1 MPLQEQVM
9 TAPVQHPMY
18 IDGQFVT
25 WQGDAWLDVVNPA
38 TEALISRIPD
48 GTAEDA
54 RKAIDA
60 AERAQPAWEAL
71 PAIERAGWL
80 RKISAGIR
88 ERASEISALI
98 VAEGGKIQQLAEVE
112 VAFTADYI
120 DYMAEWARRYEGEIL
135 QSDRPGENILV
146 FKRALGVT
154 TGILPWNFPFF
165 LIARKLAPALITG
178 NTIVIKPSEF
188 TPNNAIAFA
197 KIVDEIGL
205 PRGVFN
211 LVLGRGETVGQE
223 LAGNP
228 KVAMVSMTGSVGAGE
243 KIMTAAAKN
252 ITKVCLELG
261 GKAPAIVM
269 DDADLELAV
278 KAIVD
283 SRVINTGQVCNCAER
298 VYVQKGIYD
307 RFVNRLGEAMKA
319 VQYGDPAQRND
330 IAMGPLINA
339 AALERVEQKVARAV
353 EQGAKVVLGGK
364 AVEGSGYFYPPTLLL
379 DVQQEMSIMHEETFG
394 PVLPVVAFDTLDQ
407 ALAMAN
413 DSDYGLTSS
422 IYTRDLN
429 TAMKAIKGLKFGETY
444 VNRENF
450 EAMQGFHAGWR
461 KSGIGGADGK
471 HGLNEYLQTQMV
483 YLQC

>member
-1 MPLQEQVM
+1 M

-18 IDGQFVT
+18 IDGQFVQ
-25 WQGDAWLDVVNPA
+25 WQGETWIDVVNPA
-38 TEALISRIPD
+38 TEALLSRIPD

-54 RKAIDA
+54 GRAIDA
-60 AERAQPAWEAL
+60 AARAQENWEAL

-80 RKISAGIR
+80 RKIAAGIR
-88 ERASEISALI
+88 EKAAEISALI
-98 VAEGGKIQQLAEVE
+98 VAEGGKTQQLASVE
-112 VAFTADYI
+112 VNFTADYI

-197 KIVDEIGL
+197 QIVHEVGL
-205 PRGVFN
+205 PAGVFN
-211 LVLGRGETVGQE
+211 LVFGRGETVGQA

-228 KVAMVSMTGSVGAGE
+228 KVALVSMTGSVGAGE
-243 KIMTAAAKN
+243 KIMAAAAKN

-269 DDADLELAV
+269 DDADVPLAV

-307 RFVNRLGEAMKA
+307 RFVSALGEALSA
-319 VQYGDPAQRND
+319 VKFGDPGAHDD

-339 AALERVEQKVARAV
+339 AALARVKEKVARAV
-353 EQGAKVVLGGK
+353 SEGATVALGGK
-364 AVEGSGYFYPPTLLL
+364 AVEGKGYFYPPTLLV
-379 DVQQEMSIMHEETFG
+379 DVHQEMSIMHEETFG
-394 PVLPVVAFDTLDQ
+394 PVLPVVTFDTLED

-413 DSDYGLTSS
+413 DSEYGLTSS
-422 IYTRDLN
+422 IYTQSLA

-444 VNRENF
+444 INRENF

-471 HGLNEYLQTQMV
+471 HGLHEYLQTQVV
-483 YLQC
+483 YLQS

>member
-1 MPLQEQVM
+1 M
-9 TAPVQHPMY
+9 TATVQHPMY
-18 IDGQFVT
+18 IDGQFVS
-25 WQGDAWLDVVNPA
+25 WQGNNWIDVVNPA
-38 TEALISRIPD
+38 TEERLSRIPD
-48 GTAEDA
+48 GDAEHA
-54 RKAIDA
+54 RLAIDA

-80 RKISAGIR
+80 RKIAAGIR
-88 ERASEISALI
+88 ARAPEIAQMI
-98 VAEGGKIQQLAEVE
+98 VSEGGKIQQLAEVE
-112 VAFTADYI
+112 VGFTADYI
-120 DYMAEWARRYEGEIL
+120 EYMAEWARRYEGEIL
-135 QSDRPGENILV
+135 QSDRPGENIFV

-188 TPNNAIAFA
+188 TPNNAVAFA
-197 KIVDEIGL
+197 EIVHDIGL
-205 PRGVFN
+205 PKGVFN

-228 KVAMVSMTGSVGAGE
+228 KVAMVSMTGSVAAGE
-243 KIMTAAAKN
+243 KIMAAAAKN

-261 GKAPAIVM
+261 GKAPAIVL

-278 KAIVD
+278 KAVVD

-298 VYVQKGIYD
+298 LYVQKGIYD
-307 RFVNRLGEAMKA
+307 RFVNKLGEAMKA
-319 VQYGDPAQRND
+319 VVFGDPSQRND

-339 AALERVEQKVARAV
+339 TALERVEQKVAKAV
-353 EQGAKVVLGGK
+353 SQGARVALGGK
-364 AVEGSGYFYPPTLLL
+364 AVDGAGYFYPPTLLL
-379 DVQQEMSIMHEETFG
+379 DVRQDMSIMHEETFG
-394 PVLPVVAFDTLDQ
+394 PVLPVVVFDTLDD
-407 ALAMAN
+407 ALKMAN
-413 DSDYGLTSS
+413 DSEYGLTSS

-429 TAMKAIKGLKFGETY
+429 LAMKAVRGLKFGETY
-444 VNRENF
+444 INREHF

-483 YLQC
+483 YLQTQG

>member
-1 MPLQEQVM
+1 M
-9 TAPVQHPMY
+9 
-18 IDGQFVT
+18 
-25 WQGDAWLDVVNPA
+25 DVVNPA
-38 TEALISRIPD
+38 TEAVISRIPD
-48 GTAEDA
+48 GQAEDA

-60 AERAQPAWEAL
+60 AERAQPEWEAL
-71 PAIERAGWL
+71 PAIERASWL

-98 VAEGGKIQQLAEVE
+98 VEEGGKIQQLAEVE

-120 DYMAEWARRYEGEIL
+120 DYMAEWARRYEGEII
-135 QSDRPGENILV
+135 QSDRPGENILL

-165 LIARKLAPALITG
+165 LIARKMAPALLTG

-228 KVAMVSMTGSVGAGE
+228 KVAMVSMTGSVSAGE
-243 KIMTAAAKN
+243 KIMATAAKN

-261 GKAPAIVM
+261 GTQ
-269 DDADLELAV
+269 
-278 KAIVD
+278 
-283 SRVINTGQVCNCAER
+283 N
-298 VYVQKGIYD
+298 
-307 RFVNRLGEAMKA
+307 
-319 VQYGDPAQRND
+319 
-330 IAMGPLINA
+330 
-339 AALERVEQKVARAV
+339 
-353 EQGAKVVLGGK
+353 
-364 AVEGSGYFYPPTLLL
+364 
-379 DVQQEMSIMHEETFG
+379 
-394 PVLPVVAFDTLDQ
+394 
-407 ALAMAN
+407 
-413 DSDYGLTSS
+413 
-422 IYTRDLN
+422 LN
-429 TAMKAIKGLKFGETY
+429 VAMKAIKGLKFGETY
-444 VNRENF
+444 INRENF

-471 HGLNEYLQTQMV
+471 HGLHEYLQTQVV
-483 YLQC
+483 YLQS

>member
-1 MPLQEQVM
+1 M

-18 IDGQFVT
+18 IDGQFVS
-25 WQGDAWLDVVNPA
+25 WQGDNWIDVVNPS
-38 TEALISRIPD
+38 TEAILSRIPD
-48 GTAEDA
+48 GSAKEA
-54 RKAIDA
+54 KQAIDA

-80 RKISAGIR
+80 RKIAAGIR
-88 ERASEISALI
+88 ERAAEISSLI

-112 VAFTADYI
+112 VFFTADYL
-120 DYMAEWARRYEGEIL
+120 DYMSEWARRYEGEIL
-135 QSDRPGENILV
+135 QSDRPGENIFV

-197 KIVDEIGL
+197 QIVHEIGL
-205 PRGVFN
+205 PKGVFN

-261 GKAPAIVM
+261 GKAPAIVL
-269 DDADLELAV
+269 DDANLELAV

-307 RFVNRLGEAMKA
+307 QFVNRLGEAMKA
-319 VQYGDPAQRND
+319 VQFGDPAQRND

-339 AALERVEQKVARAV
+339 AALERVEQKVAKAV

-364 AVEGSGYFYPPTLLL
+364 AVEGKGYFYPPTLLL
-379 DVQQEMSIMHEETFG
+379 DVRQDMTIMHEETFG
-394 PVLPVVAFDTLDQ
+394 PVLPVVAFDTLDE

-413 DSDYGLTSS
+413 DSEYGLTSS
-422 IYTRDLN
+422 VYTQDLN
-429 TAMKAIKGLKFGETY
+429 KAMKAIKGLKFGETY
-444 VNRENF
+444 INRENF

-461 KSGIGGADGK
+461 KSGIGGADGR
-471 HGLNEYLQTQMV
+471 HGLEEYLQTQVV
-483 YLQC
+483 YLQS

>member
-1 MPLQEQVM
+1 M
-9 TAPVQHPMY
+9 TSPVQHPMY
-18 IDGQFVT
+18 IDGQFVS
-25 WQGDAWLDVVNPA
+25 WQGDSWIDVINPS
-38 TEALISRIPD
+38 TEECLSRIPD
-48 GTAEDA
+48 GDAEHA
-54 RKAIDA
+54 KRAIDA

-80 RKISAGIR
+80 RKIAAGIR
-88 ERASEISALI
+88 ARAAEISQMI

-112 VAFTADYI
+112 VGFTADYI
-120 DYMAEWARRYEGEIL
+120 EYMAEWARRYEGEIL
-135 QSDRPGENILV
+135 QSDRPGENIFV

-197 KIVDEIGL
+197 EIVHEIGL
-205 PRGVFN
+205 PKGVFN

-243 KIMTAAAKN
+243 KIMAAAAKN

-261 GKAPAIVM
+261 GKAPAIVL

-307 RFVNRLGEAMKA
+307 RFVNKLGEAMKGVA
-319 VQYGDPAQRND
+319 FGDPAKRND

-339 AALERVEQKVARAV
+339 AALERVEQKVAKAV
-353 EQGAKVVLGGK
+353 SQGARVVLGGK
-364 AVEGSGYFYPPTLLL
+364 AVDGAGYFYPPTLLL
-379 DVQQEMSIMHEETFG
+379 DVRQEMSIMHEETFG
-394 PVLPVVAFDTLDQ
+394 PVLPVVMFDTLDD
-407 ALAMAN
+407 ALKMAN

-422 IYTRDLN
+422 VYTRDLN
-429 TAMKAIKGLKFGETY
+429 QVMKAVRGLKFGETY
-444 VNRENF
+444 INRENF

-483 YLQC
+483 YLQTQG

>member
-1 MPLQEQVM
+1 M
-9 TAPVQHPMY
+9 TAPVQHPMF
-18 IDGQFVT
+18 IDGQFIS
-25 WQGDAWLDVVNPA
+25 WQGDNWLDVVNPA
-38 TEALISRIPD
+38 TEEILARIPD

-54 RKAIDA
+54 RKAIAA

-80 RKISAGIR
+80 RKIAAGIR
-88 ERASEISALI
+88 EKAHEISALI

-112 VAFTADYI
+112 VSFTADYI

-135 QSDRPGENILV
+135 QSDRPNENIFI

-165 LIARKLAPALITG
+165 LIARKMAPALITG

-188 TPNNAIAFA
+188 TPNNAVAFA
-197 KIVDEIGL
+197 KIVHDVGL
-205 PRGVFN
+205 PKGVFN

-223 LAGNP
+223 LAANP

-243 KIMTAAAKN
+243 KIMAAAAKN

-261 GKAPAIVM
+261 GKAPAIVL

-283 SRVINTGQVCNCAER
+283 SRIINSGQVCNCAER

-319 VQYGDPAQRND
+319 VQFGDPAQRND

-353 EQGAKVVLGGK
+353 AEGARVVLGGK
-364 AVEGSGYFYPPTLLL
+364 APEGKGYFYPPTLLL
-379 DVQQEMSIMHEETFG
+379 DVRQEMAIMHEETFG
-394 PVLPVVAFDTLDQ
+394 PVLPVVAFDTLDD

-422 IYTRDLN
+422 VYTNDLN
-429 TAMKAIKGLKFGETY
+429 AAMKAVRGLKFGETY
-444 VNRENF
+444 INRENF

-461 KSGIGGADGK
+461 KSGIGGADGR

-483 YLQC
+483 YLQSL